1 MMIHRILM
9 IFWSIYLNALVQYHL
24 HPFQEPPPE
33 YLCQIQTFVLN
44 TFSNGDFITLNS
56 CHTVLSTLI
65 QGTTG
70 YFRRKGALESDKFR
84 PISATSLYA
93 LGQVI

>member
-24 HPFQEPPPE
+24 HPFQE
-33 YLCQIQTFVLN
+33 QTFDFN

-65 QGTTG
+65 QETTG
-70 YFRRKGALESDKFR
+70 YNRRKGALESDKFR

-93 LGQVI
+93 LGQVT